1 MVLPMAKQLAT
12 ELKIPYHFMEDD
24 TPRLTHELLLKDG
37 LQGLRFR
44 GYRNTP
50 HWMADGALEDLTV
63 WLTAVFA
70 HSEAETAKPKAEADA
85 EKDKVGAETEKA
97 KV

>member
-12 ELKIPYHFMEDD
+12 ELKIPYHFMEND
-24 TPRLTHELLLKDG
+24 TPRLTEELLLKDG
-37 LQGLRFR
+37 LHGLRFR

-63 WLTAVFA
+63 WLHAVFTQ
-70 HSEAETAKPKAEADA
+70 S
-85 EKDKVGAETEKA
+85 GAEVEKA